1 MYYAMR
7 NNEKRFFNQTAVLRV
22 VHKSDHILIKK
33 VQDETTLKFLRS
45 LFWSL
50 LEVIE
55 GFFFDQMNK
64 NK

>member
-33 VQDETTLKFLRS
+33 VQDETTLKFFKKFILKSIRS
-45 LFWSL
+45 
-50 LEVIE
+50 
-55 GFFFDQMNK
+55 N
-64 NK
+64 